1 MTQANTTSTFIG
13 VALLLAGV
21 IVTGLAYIQLL
32 RVRREAA
39 QKALTPDPRI
49 KPKRT
54 RPAPGAALPII
65 LSVVGGIALST
76 FPKILGQATGGD
88 NPVAPYPAVLLLS
101 VAALLSS
108 PFFVLFF
115 TTFPVVST
123 LGAPDSYLS
132 GTAKQHLMGV
142 AGGVVWGAG
151 MLAAL
156 LAAAAPQDAQPGAL
170 VQYALKNGALLV
182 AAAWG
187 LLAWRE
193 FRGGG
198 DRPGMLAAAMMV
210 LFLAGLGMVAFSFS
224 PK

>member
-1 MTQANTTSTFIG
+1 
-13 VALLLAGV
+13 
-21 IVTGLAYIQLL
+21 
-32 RVRREAA
+32 
-39 QKALTPDPRI
+39 
-49 KPKRT
+49 
-54 RPAPGAALPII
+54 
-65 LSVVGGIALST
+65 
-76 FPKILGQATGGD
+76 
-88 NPVAPYPAVLLLS
+88 
-101 VAALLSS
+101 
-108 PFFVLFF
+108 VLFF